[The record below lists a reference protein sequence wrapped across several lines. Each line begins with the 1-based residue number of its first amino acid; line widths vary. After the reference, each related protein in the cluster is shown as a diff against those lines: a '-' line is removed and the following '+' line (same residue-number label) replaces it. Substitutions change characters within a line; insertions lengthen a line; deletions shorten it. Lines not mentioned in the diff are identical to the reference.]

1 MSKDQLNAFIEKAKS
16 DPELV
21 KKLSACSDEQC
32 VLIAKESGC
41 AISGT
46 EGGEQDIYDG
56 NIIVSN
62 PQIHET
68 ILKEI
73 KSYLN

>member
-32 VLIAKESGC
+32 VLIAKEYGFSIDLDELSSLLADSELQSASG
-41 AISGT
+41 
-46 EGGEQDIYDG
+46 G
-56 NIIVSN
+56 NATFNLVRVIT
-62 PQIHET
+62 H
-68 ILKEI
+68 L
-73 KSYLN
+73 